1 MTPYETK
8 NNMNKIILSDIL
20 SPIRANIS
28 VIDKSCSTI
37 YVFFSCWPIEAG
49 VSWKNKKILKK
60 EVRFK
65 KKI

>member
-37 YVFFSCWPIEAG
+37 YVFFSCWPIEA
-49 VSWKNKKILKK
+49 KNKKYSKKKSDLKK
-60 EVRFK
+60 N
-65 KKI
+65 